1 LIKYKSQPIKNP
13 VQVRVN
19 LSIPEFW
26 HVVVFLLFQIFMYER
41 KIPVSFECGLHLFK
55 EVVYGKWKMELIY
68 YISAGI
74 KRPGELQRKIPK
86 ATRRVLDTQLKQ
98 LADQGLISKT
108 VFPGLP
114 AKVEYG
120 LTELGKTL
128 MPVIE
133 TIGRWG
139 EDHREE
145 LEKVVNQKVLI
156 SV

>member
-1 LIKYKSQPIKNP
+1 
-13 VQVRVN
+13 
-19 LSIPEFW
+19 
-26 HVVVFLLFQIFMYER
+26 MYER

-55 EVVYGKWKMELIY
+55 EVVNGKWKIELIY
-68 YISAGI
+68 YISTGI

-98 LADQGLISKT
+98 LAEQGLIFKT
-108 VFPGLP
+108 IFTESPP
-114 AKVEYG
+114 KVEYG

-133 TIGRWG
+133 TIVRWG